1 MKFRGYDDYA
11 DDPDVYPPC
20 DDSILLIRSLEVSPG
35 MEVLEIGCGSGIVSI
50 HAALEGAR
58 VTSVDINPKAVAL
71 TRTNAERMGAGIV
84 EIKESDLFSNVGGRF
99 DLILFNL
106 PYLPVEEGEMDSPIE
121 KAWAGG
127 PDGMGP
133 FPDLVEQCPA
143 HLKEGGK
150 LVVVVSSLMDQE
162 ALGRVL
168 EGHPVR
174 VLGKDSYFFEE
185 LRVLE
190 IGFRLLSRP

>member
-1 MKFRGYDDYA
+1 MKFRGYDDYV

-20 DDSILLIRSLEVSPG
+20 DDSILLIRSLEVEPG
-35 MEVLEIGCGSGIVSI
+35 MEVLEVGSGSGIVSI
-50 HAALEGAR
+50 HAALEGAT

-71 TRTNAERMGAGIV
+71 TRTNAERMGAKLRDV
-84 EIKESDLFSNVGGRF
+84 RESDLFSNVEGRF

-133 FPDLVEQCPA
+133 FPDLVEQCPE
-143 HLKEGGK
+143 HLKKDGK

-162 ALGRVL
+162 ALDGVL

-174 VLGKDSYFFEE
+174 VLGEDSYFFEK

-190 IGFRLLSRP
+190 VGFSSQ

>member
-1 MKFRGYDDYA
+1 MRFRGYDGYI

-20 DDSILLIRSLEVSPG
+20 DDSILLIRCLEVRPD
-35 MEVLEIGCGSGIVSI
+35 MEILEIGSGSGVVSI

-71 TRTNAERMGAGIV
+71 TRTNAERMGAELTDV
-84 EIKESDLFSNVGGRF
+84 KESDLFSNVEGRF
-99 DLILFNL
+99 DLVLFNL
-106 PYLPVEEGEMDSPIE
+106 PYLPVDEGEMDSPIE

-133 FPDLVEQCPA
+133 LPKLVEECPS
-143 HLKEGGK
+143 HLKDGGK
-150 LVVVVSSLMDQE
+150 LVIVVSSLMDQE
-162 ALGRVL
+162 ALGGVL

-174 VLGKDSYFFEE
+174 ELGSDSYFFEQ

-190 IGFRLLSRP
+190 IGFRSP

>member
-1 MKFRGYDDYA
+1 MKFRGYDGYL

-35 MEVLEIGCGSGIVSI
+35 MDVLEIGCGSGVVSI

-58 VTSVDINPKAVAL
+58 VVSVDINPKAVAL
-71 TRTNAERMGAGIV
+71 TRANAERMGADIDV
-84 EIKESDLFSNVGGRF
+84 RESDLFSAVDGRF

-133 FPDLVEQCPA
+133 FPELVRQCPGY
-143 HLKEGGK
+143 LKEGGR
-150 LVVVVSSLMDQE
+150 LVVVVSSLMDQK
-162 ALGRVL
+162 ALGDVL

-174 VLGKDSYFFEE
+174 VLGEDSYFFEK

-190 IGFRLLSRP
+190 IGFR

>member
-1 MKFRGYDDYA
+1 MKFRGYDGYL

-20 DDSILLIRSLEVSPG
+20 DDSILLIRSLEIVPG
-35 MEVLEIGCGSGIVSI
+35 MDVLEVGCGSGVVSI

-71 TRTNAERMGAGIV
+71 TRANAERMGAELDV
-84 EIKESDLFSNVGGRF
+84 RESDLFSNVEGRF

-133 FPDLVEQCPA
+133 FPELVRQCPGY
-143 HLKEGGK
+143 LKEGGR
-150 LVVVVSSLMDQE
+150 LVVVVSSLMDQG
-162 ALGRVL
+162 ALGDVL

-174 VLGKDSYFFEE
+174 VLGEDSYFFEK

-190 IGFRLLSRP
+190 IGFSPE

>member
-1 MKFRGYDDYA
+1 MKFRGYDGYL

-20 DDSILLIRSLEVSPG
+20 DDSILLIRSLEIVPG
-35 MEVLEIGCGSGIVSI
+35 MDVLEVGCGSGVVSI

-71 TRTNAERMGAGIV
+71 TRANAERMGAELDV
-84 EIKESDLFSNVGGRF
+84 RESDLFSNVEGRF

-133 FPDLVEQCPA
+133 FPELVRQCPD
-143 HLKEGGK
+143 HLKKGGK

-168 EGHPVR
+168 EGHSVR

-190 IGFRLLSRP
+190 IGFR

>member
-1 MKFRGYDDYA
+1 MKFRGYDGYL

-20 DDSILLIRSLEVSPG
+20 DDSILLIRSLEITPG
-35 MEVLEIGCGSGIVSI
+35 MDVLEVGCGSGVVSI

-71 TRTNAERMGAGIV
+71 TRANAERMGAELDV
-84 EIKESDLFSNVGGRF
+84 RESDLFSNVEGRF

-133 FPDLVEQCPA
+133 FPELVERCPE

-162 ALGRVL
+162 ALAGVL
-168 EGHPVR
+168 DGHSVR
-174 VLGKDSYFFEE
+174 ILGEDSYFFEK

-190 IGFRLLSRP
+190 IGFP